1 MKTYFAKTLLVI
13 AAMLLGAVATSQ
25 TSTAAAPVCP
35 PVCPATSVSK

>member
-1 MKTYFAKTLLVI
+1 MKTQFAKKTLLVI

-35 PVCPATSVSK
+35 PVCPLAGK